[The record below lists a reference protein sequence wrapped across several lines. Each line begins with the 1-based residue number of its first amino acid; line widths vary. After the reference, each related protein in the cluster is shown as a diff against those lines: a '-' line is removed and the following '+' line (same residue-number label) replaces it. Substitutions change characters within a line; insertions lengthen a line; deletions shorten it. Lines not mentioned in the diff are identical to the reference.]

1 LIWDFLGVNI
11 LSWETFGAQ
20 GVNEGG
26 HEAQAGP
33 ILDRATRCRLALEHP
48 MSSVFIL
55 DWSAWP
61 KNAYIKTPP
70 RCSLERGGG
79 ETRKREIEVVLA
91 KIGGGN
97 TTGVAPCNNPLL

>member
-1 LIWDFLGVNI
+1 LGINI

-33 ILDRATRCRLALEHP
+33 ILDRATRCRLALEHL
-48 MSSVFIL
+48 MSSIFIL
-55 DWSAWP
+55 ELSAWP

-70 RCSLERGGG
+70 PQGVPLREAAQKHER
-79 ETRKREIEVVLA
+79 EK
-91 KIGGGN
+91 
-97 TTGVAPCNNPLL
+97 